1 MSYYLLTRNAVS
13 GSIAYY
19 VLLQSIRCYYYSRR
33 DYSVFCKTMIDQL
46 LRRNI
51 FINEGLLFGVIIG
64 KYLN

>member
-19 VLLQSIRCYYYSRR
+19 VLLRSIRYYYSRR
-33 DYSVFCKTMIDQL
+33 DYSVFCKTMIDHL

-64 KYLN
+64 KYLK